1 MKKQR
6 KTPIRLICV
15 VCGNAFERQ
24 LYGKN
29 QTCSRVC
36 RNQRIAARRQL
47 QDMSTHVK
55 WHDITCVVCGKSF
68 RVTGQQAINERK
80 TCSKKCEHQFRS
92 SRSAER
98 NMTLPVDV
106 KNAIQQAVIEGV
118 KRSPNVGGFETN
130 IHAKTWRLL
139 SPDNTVYHFR
149 NLALFLR
156 QHTELFDPDDLT
168 PRTIGCRASAKLSR
182 LRPDNKNRRKSWK
195 GWEWDET

>member
-1 MKKQR
+1 MGKDRKK
-6 KTPIRLICV
+6 PIILNCV
-15 VCGNAFERQ
+15 MCGKAYERRT
-24 LYGKN
+24 YGVN
-29 QTCSRVC
+29 QTCSPAC
-36 RNQRIAARRQL
+36 RRALIARRRHA
-47 QDMSTHVK
+47 QDMSMRVV
-55 WHDITCVVCGKSF
+55 WHDIPCAVCGKIF
-68 RVTGQQAINERK
+68 RVTGQQAQNDRS
-80 TCSKKCEHQFRS
+80 TCSRKCERTFR
-92 SRSAER
+92 RLRCQER
-98 NMTLPVDV
+98 NAALAPEV
-106 KNAIQQAVIEGV
+106 KTAILAAVIEGV

-130 IHAKTWRLL
+130 IHAKAWRLL